1 MKNFL
6 QNINR
11 HLSNVPGKRTR
22 RKIVVFES
30 DDWGSIRMPSLQ
42 TFRALQQAGLDLT
55 SGSGAV
61 YNQND
66 TLASAE
72 DLESL
77 FNTFRKIQNSFN
89 KKPVFTAVSLTANP
103 DFERIE
109 ASDFQEYHYEPFT
122 QTLDRYDRSSA
133 FDLWNEGREEGY
145 FIPEFHGRE
154 HLNVGQWMR
163 ALQSGDKETHTAF
176 EHRFWGFKP
185 KVGFRY
191 QSAFYLDQPE
201 DIGLQQ
207 RAIREGIELFK
218 KIHGSAPSFFVTP
231 NGPINNTLHQTTTKK
246 GIRFISGSRIQKESL
261 GHGKTRTRI
270 HWLGQKNKHGQ
281 RYITRNA
288 FFEPNLE
295 EKDWVNSCLKEIN
308 IAFQWHKPAIISSHR
323 FNYIGGLNEANR
335 TNGLQALE
343 ELLSSICKRWP
354 EVEFMSTTEMGK
366 SLFQKGDK
374 KI

>member
-1 MKNFL
+1 
-6 QNINR
+6 
-11 HLSNVPGKRTR
+11 
-22 RKIVVFES
+22 
-30 DDWGSIRMPSLQ
+30 MPSLQ

-122 QTLDRYDRSSA
+122 RTLDRYDRSSA
-133 FDLWNEGREEGY
+133 FDLWKEGREEGY

-154 HLNVGQWMR
+154 HLNVAQWMR
-163 ALQSGDKETHTAF
+163 ALRMGDKDTRKAF
-176 EHRFWGFKP
+176 EYQFWGFKR
-185 KVGFRY
+185 KVEISY
-191 QSAFYLDQPE
+191 QAAFYLDRPE
-201 DIGLQQ
+201 DLSVQEK
-207 RAIREGIELFK
+207 AISDGVDLFK
-218 KIHGSAPSFFVTP
+218 ELHGFSPSFFVTP
-231 NGPINNTLHQTTTKK
+231 NGPINNSLHQIMYEKY
-246 GIRFISGSRIQKESL
+246 IEFISASKIQKESL
-261 GHGKTRTRI
+261 GQGKTRTRI
-270 HWLGQKNKHGQ
+270 HWLGQKNSFGQ
-281 RYITRNA
+281 HYITRNA
-288 FFEPNLE
+288 FFEPNMGG
-295 EKDWVNSCLKEIN
+295 KDWGRNCLKEIE

-323 FNYIGGLNEANR
+323 VNYIGGLNGSNR
-335 TNGLQALE
+335 KKGLQALE

-354 EVEFMSTTEMGK
+354 EVEFMTTTEMGR
-366 SLFQKGDK
+366 SLFQKGDS